1 MLQGRNVKKDG
12 EEIVEAE
19 RTKQTRRHGDAV
31 PIRTPYL
38 MSMLIKLS
46 GLCGIILLFMVIGT
60 AHTNNILEEEN
71 VLVQMNREE
80 TIRMNRLS
88 LNQDPKSV
96 GSDQQYSLEPGT
108 LAAYSDALV
117 KRITDSLPTN
127 MWSYN
132 TNSTATEFQ
141 TKRFRGSVDDNLDN
155 TGFEIPPWLLNPW
168 NPATS
173 AGGVVTEAVDNAL
186 NDSDLEGGIH

>member
-1 MLQGRNVKKDG
+1 MLQGRIVKKDDE
-12 EEIVEAE
+12 EEIVESE
-19 RTKQTRRHGDAV
+19 RKQTRRHGDAV

-60 AHTNNILEEEN
+60 AHTNNILVEEN

-80 TIRMNRLS
+80 TIRMNRLN
-88 LNQDPKSV
+88 LNQDPKSIM
-96 GSDQQYSLEPGT
+96 SDQHSLEPGT

-117 KRITDSLPTN
+117 KKISDSLPTS
-127 MWSYN
+127 MWSYS
-132 TNSTATEFQ
+132 TNSTETEFK
-141 TKRFRGSVDDNLDN
+141 TRRFRGSVDDNLDN

-168 NPATS
+168 NPS
-173 AGGVVTEAVDNAL
+173 SSSSVVTEAL
-186 NDSDLEGGIH
+186 YNDDDDDLEGGIH